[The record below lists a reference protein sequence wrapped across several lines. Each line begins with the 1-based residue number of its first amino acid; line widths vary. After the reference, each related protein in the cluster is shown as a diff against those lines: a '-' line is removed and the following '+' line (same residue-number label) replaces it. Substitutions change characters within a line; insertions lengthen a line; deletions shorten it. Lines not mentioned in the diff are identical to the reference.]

1 MYSIRYGKSSR
12 AFVRCAADVDLYFA
26 PFDDVFV
33 VNVDASTGRQ
43 RVAVDPRYR
52 YTRDPAAARR
62 ARRHAAGQTP
72 PAAAAAAAGANETAV
87 NATATTDRLYELS
100 ERTATQL
107 VTMVSVSHA
116 DMLLVVRR
124 VRNRLVLLLPSS
136 AHRLKV
142 VVVIVVYT
150 FI

>member
-1 MYSIRYGKSSR
+1 
-12 AFVRCAADVDLYFA
+12 VDLYFA

-72 PAAAAAAAGANETAV
+72 AAAAGANETAV

-107 VTMVSVSHA
+107 VTMVSVAHA

-142 VVVIVVYT
+142 IVDIVVYS

>member
-1 MYSIRYGKSSR
+1 M
-12 AFVRCAADVDLYFA
+12 DLYFA

-72 PAAAAAAAGANETAV
+72 PAAAAAAGANETAV

-142 VVVIVVYT
+142 IVIYS
-150 FI
+150 FIYIHTTV

>member
-1 MYSIRYGKSSR
+1 
-12 AFVRCAADVDLYFA
+12 VDLYFA

-72 PAAAAAAAGANETAV
+72 PAAAAAAGANETAV
-87 NATATTDRLYELS
+87 NATTTDRLYELS

-142 VVVIVVYT
+142 IIVIYS
-150 FI
+150 FICLFIYIIYLYYLCPSLL

>member
-1 MYSIRYGKSSR
+1 M
-12 AFVRCAADVDLYFA
+12 DLYFA

-33 VNVDASTGRQ
+33 VDVDASTGRQ

-72 PAAAAAAAGANETAV
+72 PPAAAGANETAV

-107 VTMVSVSHA
+107 VTMVSVAHA

-142 VVVIVVYT
+142 VVVIIVYS